1 MTNSIQKQWW
11 ELRFSCADAEE
22 LGALLLELGAG
33 GTVIL
38 SPRELLC
45 YLQADDTERAHLC
58 DVAETQGATLL
69 SSSAV
74 KDENWTRSCPELWE
88 PLAVGKITIVPCDDD
103 AAPDPNP
110 TRLQIVPGTG
120 FGTGHHA
127 TTFMILEL
135 MQQPLFAEP
144 PPQTVL
150 DVGTG
155 SGILALAARKL
166 FQARVTGIDIDDMA
180 LDNARTNARLNA
192 FDNFDLSTTPIGA
205 VTGSFNLIVANI
217 YAEVL
222 QTLSPDFARL
232 LSPGGALIVSGIMH
246 SLADPLVAHFERN
259 GWSLKER
266 RERDGWVAIIFAR
279 AQ

>member
-1 MTNSIQKQWW
+1 
-11 ELRFSCADAEE
+11 
-22 LGALLLELGAG
+22 
-33 GTVIL
+33 
-38 SPRELLC
+38 
-45 YLQADDTERAHLC
+45 
-58 DVAETQGATLL
+58 
-69 SSSAV
+69 
-74 KDENWTRSCPELWE
+74 
-88 PLAVGKITIVPCDDD
+88 VGKLTIVPCDDD
-103 AAPDPNP
+103 AAPDASP

-127 TTFMILEL
+127 TTFLILEL
-135 MQQPLFAEP
+135 LQQPLFTQP
-144 PPQTVL
+144 PPQSVL

-166 FQARVTGIDIDDMA
+166 FQARVTGIDIDDLA

-192 FDNFDLSTTPIGA
+192 CGDLALSATPIEA
-205 VTGSFNLIVANI
+205 TTGSFNLIVANI

-246 SLADPLVAHFERN
+246 SLADPLLVHFERN
-259 GWSLKER
+259 GWTLKER
-266 RERDGWVAIIFAR
+266 REREGWVAIVFAR